1 MDKAGRGRA
10 TLPNAAAKK
19 AVHWCVLVLDD
30 DGNWMFVVG
39 RTPTVESYKR
49 QKTIRSVYTFKLF
62 DL

>member
-39 RTPTVESYKR
+39 RTLTVESYEL
-49 QKTIRSVYTFKLF
+49 QNNTIRLYI
-62 DL
+62 

>member
-1 MDKAGRGRA
+1 MDEAGRGRA

-39 RTPTVESYKR
+39 RTPTVESYE
-49 QKTIRSVYTFKLF
+49 LH
-62 DL
+62 